1 MVSMKAVA
9 PKGQSKAQKCNQKM
23 PKMGKMKKDIVWTEL
38 PGGGVDFTLSRRQW
52 YRIMTGLWIGVW
64 AMFLLPFAIDL
75 TLCSFE
81 LPRQTADVLRQAA
94 GASPF
99 SIFRDTGKT
108 RIQRRVPSFTGI
120 VRPRRADDGPPP
132 YDDDGPPPYDPHDL
146 GRDLAGPLALQ
157 LRRQARETTRPE
169 TRNDARYVLA
179 YRVVPEHHEYADQMA
194 SCVME
199 CDAKFGPD
207 PGGLIGLL
215 AARGSRS
222 PAGGAPERREAVAT
236 NL

>member
-120 VRPRRADDGPPP
+120 VRPRRADDAPP
-132 YDDDGPPPYDPHDL
+132 L
-146 GRDLAGPLALQ
+146 TMTTGRPLTILMISGETWRGPL
-157 LRRQARETTRPE
+157 RSSY
-169 TRNDARYVLA
+169 DARPGRRLA
-179 YRVVPEHHEYADQMA
+179 LRL
-194 SCVME
+194 
-199 CDAKFGPD
+199 GTT
-207 PGGLIGLL
+207 PGTS
-215 AARGSRS
+215 SRIVWCRS
-222 PAGGAPERREAVAT
+222 TTSTRTKWRRA
-236 NL
+236 